1 MTDVAVTKET
11 VWRAIGSYSPKLA
24 SKASLVE
31 EAKLFL
37 TTYAQLGDLS
47 ATSKAL
53 IDTVLP
59 QRSRETRATIVG
71 VLRIRLVR
79 WNPPF
84 WVLDDLISFAR
95 DSNPDTLRLALLLHT
110 SRQERVLYDF
120 VQQVIVS
127 RWYAGIYKV
136 IRSDVQGF
144 LDIAQEEHPEVLRW
158 SYTTRERLS
167 SSILTVLRDGRL
179 LKGKVNKHIVA
190 PHVPT
195 QVAHH
200 LVRLLLAEGIAEKDI
215 AHHPDWRLWLW
226 DEAQAQKVVNMV
238 SVQEHDAGRTA

>member
-1 MTDVAVTKET
+1 VNHLTATKET
-11 VWRAIGSYSPKLA
+11 VWRATGSYSPKLA

-37 TTYAQLGDLS
+37 ITYAQLEDLS

-53 IDTVLP
+53 IDGVLP

-71 VLRIRLVR
+71 ILRRRLVL
-79 WNPPF
+79 WNPPT
-84 WVLDDLISFAR
+84 WALDDLITFAH
-95 DSNPDTLRLALLLHT
+95 DANPDTLRLALLLHT
-110 SRQERVLYDF
+110 ARQERVLYDF
-120 VQQVIVS
+120 VQQVIVP
-127 RWYAGIYKV
+127 RWYSSIYKV
-136 IRSDVQGF
+136 MRSDVQGF
-144 LDIAQEEHPEVLRW
+144 LDSAQEEQPEVLGW

-167 SSILTVLRDGRL
+167 SSVLTVLRDCKL
-179 LKGKVNKHIVA
+179 LKGEVNKHIVS
-190 PHVPT
+190 PHVPI

-226 DEAQAQKVVNMV
+226 DEAQAQKVVNTV
-238 SVQEHDAGRTA
+238 TTQEHDAWRTV

>member
-1 MTDVAVTKET
+1 MTHLAVTKET
-11 VWRAIGSYSPKLA
+11 VWRATGSYSPKLA

-59 QRSRETRATIVG
+59 QRSRETRTTIVG
-71 VLRIRLVR
+71 VLRTRLVL
-79 WNPPF
+79 WNPPS
-84 WVLDDLISFAR
+84 WVLDDLVSFAH
-95 DSNPDTLRLALLLHT
+95 DANPDTLRLALLLHT
-110 SRQERVLYDF
+110 ARQEKVLYDF
-120 VQQVIVS
+120 VQQVIVP
-127 RWYAGIYKV
+127 RWYSSIYQV
-136 IRSDVQGF
+136 MRSDVQGF
-144 LDIAQEEHPEVLRW
+144 LDSAQEEHPEVLHW

-167 SSILTVLRDGRL
+167 SSVLTVLRDSRL
-179 LKGKVNKHIVA
+179 LKGEVNKHIVT
-190 PHVPT
+190 PHIPL

-200 LVRLLLAEGIAEKDI
+200 LVRLLLAEGIVEKDI

-226 DEAQAQKVVNMV
+226 DEAQAQNAVNTV
-238 SVQEHDAGRTA
+238 TTQEHDAWRMV